1 MNSIFGLLFV
11 EGKILDYYG
20 STIKIMEAPEPTDV
34 NWKDL
39 HLWAKRS
46 VIRRILGSIIA
57 IVCNIILS
65 IMVF

>member
-1 MNSIFGLLFV
+1 
-11 EGKILDYYG
+11 
-20 STIKIMEAPEPTDV
+20 MEAPEPTDV